1 MKPLPELAP
10 IRWLAVVIGTLTAH
24 GQMAWDAGGLGGA
37 ATSVFTFPV
46 QQAIPDGNL
55 SGLANSQTLPASFA
69 SIQSVAV
76 TLVLTPL
83 GEGGFTGDL
92 YATLAHEGGGYSVLL
107 NRPGK
112 QPGRP
117 FGYSD
122 DVAVQVTL
130 ADDAD
135 ADIHHYRLTLTGS
148 ELLPLTSALT
158 GRWQPDGRP
167 VDPLLVTTS
176 DLRDATLASF
186 NGADQAGNWTLFV
199 ADVSGGGEY
208 QLDSWSLAVTVIPEP
223 GSILGA
229 LALGALGWVMLQR
242 RGERR
247 RLPHRLPTPL

>member
-10 IRWLAVVIGTLTAH
+10 IRWLALVTGALTVH
-24 GQMAWDAGGLGGA
+24 GQMAWDVGGMGGA
-37 ATSVFTFPV
+37 ATSVFAFPV
-46 QQAIPDGNL
+46 NQAIPDGDL
-55 SGLANSQTLPASFA
+55 SGLANTQTLPASSA
-69 SIQSVAV
+69 PIRSVAV

-92 YATLAHEGGGYSVLL
+92 YATLAHDGGGYSVLL

-112 QPGRP
+112 HPGRP

-122 DVAVQVTL
+122 DVAVNVTL
-130 ADDAD
+130 ADDAE

-148 ELLPLTSALT
+148 EVLPLTSALT

-167 VDPLLVTTS
+167 VDPLLVTAS

-186 NGADQAGNWTLFV
+186 TGVNQAGNWTLFV

-223 GSILGA
+223 GGVLGA

-242 RGERR
+242 RRERR
-247 RLPHRLPTPL
+247 RPPLRAPTPR

>member
-1 MKPLPELAP
+1 MKPLAELPP
-10 IRWLAVVIGTLTAH
+10 IRWLALLASALTAH
-24 GQMAWDAGGLGGA
+24 GQMSWDVGGPGSD
-37 ATSVFTFPV
+37 ATRVFAFPV
-46 QQAIPDGNL
+46 NQAIPDGNL
-55 SGLANSQTLPASFA
+55 SGLANTQTLPASLA
-69 SIQSVAV
+69 PIQSVAV

-112 QPGRP
+112 RPGRP

-122 DVAVQVTL
+122 DVAVRVTL
-130 ADDAD
+130 ADDAE

-148 ELLPLTSALT
+148 ELLPLTGALT

-186 NGADQAGNWTLFV
+186 NGANQAGNWTLFV
-199 ADVSGGGEY
+199 ADVSGGGEF
-208 QLDSWSLAVTVIPEP
+208 QLESWSLAVTVIPEP
-223 GSILGA
+223 GGILGA

-247 RLPHRLPTPL
+247 RARFSAPTPR